1 MINETTYTVKIV
13 FVDGETLI
21 IDGASNIT
29 LLSKDN
35 AYFVEKNGY
44 RIFFNQ
50 EQVKYIGRQFDIN
63 C

>member
-1 MINETTYTVKIV
+1 MADAVTYKVKIV

-35 AYFVEKNGY
+35 AYSVEKNGY

-50 EQVKYIGRQFDIN
+50 EQVKYIGRQFDVN
-63 C
+63 N

>member
-1 MINETTYTVKIV
+1 MADTVTYKVKIV

-35 AYFVEKNGY
+35 AYSVEKK
-44 RIFFNQ
+44 RL
-50 EQVKYIGRQFDIN
+50 
-63 C
+63 